1 MKYRV
6 TLEISEDEL
15 GKIGKYERITP
26 VYRYVA
32 NYNDTSFIKEN
43 YVDGVA
49 VGEFYDAY
57 RKKFAKNRVLR
68 KQDFNTLVCNTIGC
82 KKFRK
87 KTDNNITEHVFSI

>member
-15 GKIGKYERITP
+15 GKMGKCERITP

-87 KTDNNITEHVFSI
+87 KTDNNITEHVFSR

>member
-1 MKYRV
+1 MRYRV

-15 GKIGKYERITP
+15 GKMGEYERITP
-26 VYRYVA
+26 VYRYIA

-57 RKKFAKNRVLR
+57 RKKFTKNRILR

-82 KKFRK
+82 KKLRK
-87 KTDNNITEHVFSI
+87 YADKRITKYIFSR

>member
-15 GKIGKYERITP
+15 WKMGKCERITP

-32 NYNDTSFIKEN
+32 NYHDTSFIKEN

-57 RKKFAKNRVLR
+57 RKKFAKNRILR

-87 KTDNNITEHVFSI
+87 KTDNNITEHVFSR

>member
-15 GKIGKYERITP
+15 GKMGKCERITP
-26 VYRYVA
+26 VYRYVT

-57 RKKFAKNRVLR
+57 RKKFAKNRILR

-87 KTDNNITEHVFSI
+87 KTDNNTTEHVFSR

>member
-1 MKYRV
+1 MRYRV

-57 RKKFAKNRVLR
+57 RKKFAKNRILR

-87 KTDNNITEHVFSI
+87 KTDNNITEHVFSR

>member
-15 GKIGKYERITP
+15 VKMGKYERITP

-57 RKKFAKNRVLR
+57 RKKFTKNRVLR

-87 KTDNNITEHVFSI
+87 KTDSNITEHVFSR

>member
-15 GKIGKYERITP
+15 GKMGEYERITP

-57 RKKFAKNRVLR
+57 RNKFTKNRILR

-87 KTDNNITEHVFSI
+87 KTYNNITEHVFSR

>member
-1 MKYRV
+1 MRYRV
-6 TLEISEDEL
+6 TLDISEDEL
-15 GKIGKYERITP
+15 GKMGKYERITP
-26 VYRYVA
+26 IYRYVA

-57 RKKFAKNRVLR
+57 RKKFAKNRILR

>member
-1 MKYRV
+1 MRYRV

-15 GKIGKYERITP
+15 GKMGKYERITP

-43 YVDGVA
+43 YSDGVA

-57 RKKFAKNRVLR
+57 RNKFTKNRILR

-87 KTDNNITEHVFSI
+87 KTDNNITEHVFSR

>member
-15 GKIGKYERITP
+15 GKMGKYERITP
-26 VYRYVA
+26 VYRYVV

-82 KKFRK
+82 KKLRK
-87 KTDNNITEHVFSI
+87 KTYNNITEHVFSR

>member
-15 GKIGKYERITP
+15 GKMGEYKRITP

-49 VGEFYDAY
+49 GGEFYDAY
-57 RKKFAKNRVLR
+57 RKKFAKSRVLR

-87 KTDNNITEHVFSI
+87 KTDNNITEHVFSR